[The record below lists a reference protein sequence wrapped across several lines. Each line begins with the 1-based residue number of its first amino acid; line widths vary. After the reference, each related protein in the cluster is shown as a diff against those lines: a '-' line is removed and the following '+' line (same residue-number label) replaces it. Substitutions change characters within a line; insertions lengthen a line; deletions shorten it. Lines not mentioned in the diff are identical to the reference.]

1 MTSQQGSFAHQAF
14 QGIAT
19 FGHQPLRDAVD
30 RPDVVILGVP
40 FDGTVSGRSGT
51 RMGPRAIREQS
62 LQLWGYNNALSVAP
76 FHALRVVDGGDVDV
90 IPPSVETTH
99 RNIEAAAVDVLES
112 GARLIALGGE
122 HSISLPLLRAHAKKF
137 GPVAILHFDAH
148 PDTWFAEYSG
158 MPFSH
163 GTPFR
168 RASEE
173 GLIDPSA
180 FVQIGIRGPTG
191 GPSCYEDAR
200 RITTKFFTTDDV
212 VQTGI
217 AAVIA
222 EARECL
228 GDRPVYVTLD
238 IDAADPAY
246 APGTGTPEVGG
257 LTSRELLS
265 LVRGLRGLN
274 LVGFDVVEVSPPY
287 DPSGITALLAANLAF
302 EFLSLLAVS
311 STSRQQTGT

>member
-1 MTSQQGSFAHQAF
+1 MTSHTAFAHQPF

-19 FGHQPLRDAVD
+19 FGHQPMRGATDEA
-30 RPDVVILGVP
+30 DVVILGAP

-62 LQLWGYNNALSVAP
+62 MQLWGYNNALAVAP
-76 FHALRVVDGGDVDV
+76 FEMLRVVDGGDVEV
-90 IPPSVETTH
+90 VPPSVEATH
-99 RNIEAAAVDVLES
+99 RNIEAAALEVLDS
-112 GARLIALGGE
+112 GARLVTLGGE

-137 GPVAILHFDAH
+137 GPVTLVHFDAH
-148 PDTWFAEYSG
+148 PDTWPEEYPG

-168 RASEE
+168 RATEE
-173 GLIDPSA
+173 GLIDPTG

-200 RITTKFFTTDDV
+200 RITTKLFTTDDV
-212 VQTGI
+212 AASGVASII
-217 AAVIA
+217 AQ
-222 EARECL
+222 ARECL

-274 LVGFDVVEVSPPY
+274 LVGFDLVEVSPPY

-311 STSRQQTGT
+311 